1 MTATS
6 QGPDVT
12 FATVVVVLWLT
23 ILVGRAARAL
33 ARGDR
38 RSVLFVQIVFYVFFG
53 LPLVLDLLVGP
64 PTFTYQRGF
73 LLGQE
78 DRTTN
83 LIYLAYMAMVPL
95 GLSAAGGPP
104 LTDDHAPPTQHLRG
118 WVRVFAWTAMLA
130 LPFVVVLAPAPEEYA
145 QYAAYVG
152 NAPGANRGYHAIV
165 LLAATLAVIA
175 GVLVL
180 TAPETPAP
188 LRIATLPFLA
198 VGVWIHGKRSI
209 VALALLLTLYLLWT
223 RGLLRGRRFIAAA
236 VASVLVLA
244 AFSYT
249 YQAELQRVDTSPAA
263 RNETVKESPIY
274 VNYRIDYGR
283 DAVTR
288 QTIYAELHPDELR
301 VLEFR
306 GQSLLFD
313 VAFFIPRRAWP
324 GKPYPYAVYA
334 TAAMFDLPPRDMGWG
349 ITTSWL
355 EEAIANFGWL
365 GMLLG
370 PLVPALVC
378 RIGDRQRSPFAGLL
392 TVTVASLLLILQ
404 LIAFLPLFVL
414 WVAAVIRR
422 RRGTVAHAPVVMRG
436 LSPRRG
442 GSHR

>member
-1 MTATS
+1 MTTSSQATE
-6 QGPDVT
+6 VT
-12 FATVVVVLWLT
+12 IASVVVVCWLT
-23 ILVGRAARAL
+23 VSVIRAARAL
-33 ARGDR
+33 TRGDQ
-38 RSVLFVQIVFYVFFG
+38 RSILFVQIVFYFFFA
-53 LPLVLDLLVGP
+53 LPLLLDLVVGP
-64 PTFTYQRGF
+64 PTFNYERGF
-73 LLGQE
+73 IISQL

-83 LIYLAYMAMVPL
+83 LIYLSYLAAVPVL
-95 GLSAAGGPP
+95 FRLVGGPP
-104 LTDDHAPPTQHLRG
+104 RYTLTPLH
-118 WVRVFAWTAMLA
+118 VRSMGPWLQVFAWGAMLA
-130 LPFVVVLAPAPEEYA
+130 FPFVLVLSPAPEDFTR
-145 QYAAYVG
+145 YAAFVAGEAKTNKSYQI
-152 NAPGANRGYHAIV
+152 IV
-165 LLAATLAVIA
+165 TTTASLTVVAA
-175 GVLVL
+175 VLVL
-180 TAPETPAP
+180 TAPNTLAP

-236 VASVLVLA
+236 VAAVLVLGV
-244 AFSYT
+244 FSYT
-249 YQAELQRVDTSPAA
+249 YQTELKRVDTSPAA
-263 RNETVKESPIY
+263 RNQAVTESPIY
-274 VNYRIDYGR
+274 VNFRIDYGR

-288 QTIYAELHPDELR
+288 QTIYAELHPDELQ
-301 VLEFR
+301 VLEYR

-334 TAAMFDLPPRDMGWG
+334 TSAMFDLPPRDMGWG

-404 LIAFLPLFVL
+404 LIAFMPLFAL
-414 WVAAVIRR
+414 WLLTVVRR
-422 RRGTVAHAPVVMRG
+422 RATGEARTTAAIAPTG
-436 LSPRRG
+436 LRTRR
-442 GSHR
+442 R